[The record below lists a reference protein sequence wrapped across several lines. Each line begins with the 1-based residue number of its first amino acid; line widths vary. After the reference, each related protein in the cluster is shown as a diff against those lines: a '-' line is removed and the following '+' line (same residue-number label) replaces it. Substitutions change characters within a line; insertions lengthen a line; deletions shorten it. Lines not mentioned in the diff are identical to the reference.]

1 MNKKD
6 LATMAGQTQE
16 MTDSS
21 KPKGLAARI
30 LGEQPTGLQKTF
42 FWLMILSLTL
52 WPLLFFVSLFFF
64 DAPIR
69 TTVDEISRWGMVLTI
84 WLYPLYLLP
93 LMRSWFQLSK
103 CLRAT
108 WLFYL
113 CPLIPI
119 IIFFSFVELASS
131 EYAAKKP
138 KGYDPATFERL
149 NESFAKDINH
159 VYFYNEI
166 LEDADPKTFRALD
179 EDYSADSRHVWYR
192 ENKIEGANPQTF
204 VAPEKND
211 SLNFTIGLAHDDHDY
226 YRQNNPLHIADMG
239 SFRQIDGSWAVDRQ
253 NVYFIGLEAHVGK
266 DIVPI
271 GDYSTFRV
279 LNHLYAVDAKCAY
292 YKNKVVEGADPKTFV
307 VLDGGNDY
315 GQDKNRVYYQDCG
328 TTIRNLDALKHR
340 KMGNGLYETFH
351 TDGKTVYNPK
361 LMPMPVGTDY
371 KTLHRVERYRDWY
384 ADKNRVYY
392 ENRLLPDA
400 NPHTFKIFPSHY
412 VSKDYVSNNNKDF
425 NNSYDG
431 NRVYYRDSLMHGVDV
446 ASFICGYDYVDSI
459 SFAFDKNR
467 YYQGRPNPRLE
478 KLRQGKCRVDSE

>member
-1 MNKKD
+1 MER
-6 LATMAGQTQE
+6 E
-16 MTDSS
+16 MTDNSQ
-21 KPKGLAARI
+21 PKGLAVRI
-30 LGEQPTGLQKTF
+30 LGEQPTGLQRTV

-52 WPLLFFVSLFFF
+52 WPLFLLVAAFLF

-69 TTVDEISRWGMVLTI
+69 SNVDEICRIGMALTI
-84 WLYPLYLLP
+84 LLYPLYLLP
-93 LMRSWFQLSK
+93 LIGLWFRLSK
-103 CLRAT
+103 RLRAT

-113 CPLIPI
+113 CPLIPV
-119 IIFFSFVELASS
+119 IIFFLFGELASS
-131 EYAAKKP
+131 EYAARKP
-138 KGYDPATFERL
+138 EGYDPATFERL
-149 NESFAKDINH
+149 NDTFAKDINH
-159 VYFYNEI
+159 VYYCNEI
-166 LEDADPKTFRALD
+166 LEDADPKTFRALS
-179 EDYSADSRHVWYR
+179 EEYSADSRYVWYR

-226 YRQNNPLHIADMG
+226 YNKNNPLHVADMG
-239 SFRQIDGSWAVDRQ
+239 SFRQIDGSWAVDRL
-253 NVYFIGLEAHVGK
+253 NVYYIDLKAEIGK

-292 YKNKVVEGADPKTFV
+292 YKNKIVEGADPKTFV

-315 GQDKNRVYYQDCG
+315 GQDKNRVYYQDRG

-340 KMGNGLYETFH
+340 NMGNGLYETFH
-351 TDGKTVYNPK
+351 TDGKTVYNPE
-361 LMPMPVGTDY
+361 LMAMPVGTDFS
-371 KTLHRVERYRDWY
+371 TIHRVERYRDWY

-392 ENRLLPDA
+392 ENRLLSEAKPQ
-400 NPHTFKIFPSHY
+400 TFKVFPIHY

-425 NNSYDG
+425 NYSYDG
-431 NRVYYRDSLMHGVDV
+431 NRVYYRDSLMLGVDV

-467 YYQGRPNPRLE
+467 YYEGSPNPRLE
-478 KLRQGKCRVDSE
+478 KLRQGKCRVVS